1 MSKKTFIPITLTL
14 AIISGAFLLYLFYT
28 QDPRSG
34 NTVIALFLISVF
46 VMITSFSSLL
56 LFLFRIMFSD
66 KEMVYRKAKNSLR
79 EGFFLAVYAVALLSL
94 GATSLLTWWDS
105 LLLAL
110 SLVLFEI
117 YFLSG
122 REKKL

>member
-1 MSKKTFIPITLTL
+1 MNKKIFIPIMLIL
-14 AIISGAFLLYLFYT
+14 AIISGVFLLYLFYT

-34 NTVIALFLISVF
+34 NIVITLFLISIF
-46 VMITSFSSLL
+46 VMITSFTSLL
-56 LFLFRIMFSD
+56 LFLLRIIFGD
-66 KEMVYRKAKNSLR
+66 KEMVYRKAKNSFR
-79 EGFFLAVYAVALLSL
+79 EGFLLALYAIVLLSL